1 MRRIPLALL
10 TSLLLWLAPLWAMA
24 HLGHGTPGLA
34 LDLERVDRKGNT
46 LTMELRLE
54 NAGEEPLL
62 LQGFSTDLGE
72 VIILSGDR
80 VLDAGEVEKMT
91 LSLVVKGEMPGIFT
105 LIADFGEAGAGPVLV
120 FTGA

>member
-10 TSLLLWLAPLWAMA
+10 TSLLLSFVPLWAMA
-24 HLGHGTPGLA
+24 HVGHGAPGLV

-46 LTMELRLE
+46 LTIELRLE

-72 VIILSGDR
+72 VIILLGDR